1 MDWDGIEQEN
11 HNPLRLHRRRGRG
24 ETGFTNEAGYGF
36 VGSAIRNG
44 RRIIMVVGATSRP
57 CAREAVARFHGMGF
71 RRLAERPLYGPGA
84 LVGEARVRGGT
95 SRAVR
100 LIAPGAGD
108 FDAGRRARG
117 LPLSIRYKG
126 PLRAPSRGAE
136 VATLIAKVPGL
147 PDERLP
153 LIAADAVDA
162 GGPVARMRDG
172 LLSLVGR

>member
-1 MDWDGIEQEN
+1 
-11 HNPLRLHRRRGRG
+11 
-24 ETGFTNEAGYGF
+24 
-36 VGSAIRNG
+36 
-44 RRIIMVVGATSRP
+44 
-57 CAREAVARFHGMGF
+57 MGF
-71 RRLAERPLYGPGA
+71 RRLADRPLYGPGA

-100 LIAPGAGD
+100 LIAPRALAISMPAGERAGYALDPLQGAI
-108 FDAGRRARG
+108 AR
-117 LPLSIRYKG
+117 
-126 PLRAPSRGAE
+126 PSRRAE